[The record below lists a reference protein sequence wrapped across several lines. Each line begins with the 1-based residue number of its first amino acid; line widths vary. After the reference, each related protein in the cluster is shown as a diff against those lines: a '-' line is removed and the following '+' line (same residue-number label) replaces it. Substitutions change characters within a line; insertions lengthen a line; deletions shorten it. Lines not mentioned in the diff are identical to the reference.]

1 MRTLT
6 DLYLVLLSSFLPWD
20 FPVLFDSESRF
31 ISRYNGLV
39 NTKAVGV
46 TAATDNKGFV
56 VTTKRAK
63 LSHKPAKATIAVTM
77 KAGLGRS
84 LHKVCCEQGE
94 YLPELKPS
102 LPDKG
107 QPEQAEVQEGLDQG
121 RHEEGSCHC
130 QV

>member
-6 DLYLVLLSSFLPWD
+6 DLYLVLFSSYFALD
-20 FPVLFDSESRF
+20 FPVLFDSGSRF

-84 LHKVCCEQGE
+84 LHKVC
-94 YLPELKPS
+94 
-102 LPDKG
+102 
-107 QPEQAEVQEGLDQG
+107 
-121 RHEEGSCHC
+121 
-130 QV
+130 